1 MKIFH
6 YTYDEGIFYAVGIA
20 DESPLEPGV
29 FHIPA
34 HATDIKPPS
43 FEEGEMAVFADGE
56 WRIEVQPLPT
66 AELGIAQKFAA
77 SGLTLADLEELLD
90 L

>member
-1 MKIFH
+1 MEIYH
-6 YTYDEGIFYAVGIA
+6 YSCEEGIFHAVGIA

-56 WRIEVQPLPT
+56 WTVKMQPLLT
-66 AELGIAQKFAA
+66 AELGIAEKFAA
-77 SGLTLADLEELLD
+77 SGLTIADLEELLD